1 MENINN
7 IRFGINE
14 DFVEFWY
21 FQNNE
26 EKTAYLQ
33 LPDTPDSIHQINNI
47 NSDEWYLKDD
57 ENGQCE
63 EREIFSILLKHYSES
78 FKNNGEFA
86 AASAECGTEIEHIEE
101 VIYNGTTIYVAYDHE
116 ENTSLLIDSR
126 FKDYYNKG
134 HLFDKLDR
142 SKQFEVFGEG
152 LEENKII
159 EKATEQRIIAELEEQ
174 KKEISKDIYDHERRE
189 EIVFHEN
196 DILDNFVESGSIE
209 YESNLHDKIRQY
221 QHDMIADLD

>member
-47 NSDEWYLKDD
+47 NSDEWGLKED

-78 FKNNGEFA
+78 FKKERSTAYNYIYLEVSSWTYIFLKNLKNN
-86 AASAECGTEIEHIEE
+86 SCCH
-101 VIYNGTTIYVAYDHE
+101 
-116 ENTSLLIDSR
+116 
-126 FKDYYNKG
+126 K
-134 HLFDKLDR
+134 
-142 SKQFEVFGEG
+142 
-152 LEENKII
+152 
-159 EKATEQRIIAELEEQ
+159 
-174 KKEISKDIYDHERRE
+174 
-189 EIVFHEN
+189 
-196 DILDNFVESGSIE
+196 
-209 YESNLHDKIRQY
+209 
-221 QHDMIADLD
+221 